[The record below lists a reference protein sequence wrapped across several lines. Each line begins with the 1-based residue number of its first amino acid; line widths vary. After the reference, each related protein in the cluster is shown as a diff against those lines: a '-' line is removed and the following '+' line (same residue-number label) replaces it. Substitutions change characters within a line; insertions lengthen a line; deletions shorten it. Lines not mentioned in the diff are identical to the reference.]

1 MDMSRV
7 YASERGLADLRLHIP
22 TNTPRVPQFQDTLYR
37 QKERDMIEWEERLSV
52 TERAILKVA
61 RDMYFYFPM
70 DGGCYHLSFFL
81 ACYLRDRFGVNGQAE
96 VGFVNDGTNTLYPSH
111 AWYVLDDRITD
122 LAISRPVNPLSNWCG
137 PLIMFGQEIAPGWR
151 YSYHTESSPKGA
163 EIIRGMSDYAILPP
177 SRKLHIKMSAI
188 SRSYLSMRAY
198 LSNATKGYTYDEM
211 ARRLESL

>member
-70 DGGCYHLSFFL
+70 DGGCY
-81 ACYLRDRFGVNGQAE
+81 
-96 VGFVNDGTNTLYPSH
+96 GTNTLYPSH